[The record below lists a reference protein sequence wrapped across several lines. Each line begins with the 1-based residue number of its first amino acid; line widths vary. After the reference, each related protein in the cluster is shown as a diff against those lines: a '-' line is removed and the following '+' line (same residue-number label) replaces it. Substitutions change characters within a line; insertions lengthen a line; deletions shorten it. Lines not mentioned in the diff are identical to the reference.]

1 MLKPNVMQKNHSGRK
16 FNTSGD
22 MDERAA
28 NYSTL
33 LLLFGENV
41 FLYKEKGFAIDKK
54 YTWSS
59 FHNNME
65 YLYILMNGKHTH
77 AHLHTHKV
85 SSSPFYAEIHFF
97 FFCLFQFIFSIDF
110 DVLVFKLLSALYFHT
125 LDF

>member
-1 MLKPNVMQKNHSGRK
+1 MEGPKKGHQTIPLCCFYLGK
-16 FNTSGD
+16 TC
-22 MDERAA
+22 
-28 NYSTL
+28 
-33 LLLFGENV
+33 
-41 FLYKEKGFAIDKK
+41 FLYKEKGFAIDRK

-85 SSSPFYAEIHFF
+85 SSSPFYAQIQFF
-97 FFCLFQFIFSIDF
+97 FFFLPLSQFIFSIDF